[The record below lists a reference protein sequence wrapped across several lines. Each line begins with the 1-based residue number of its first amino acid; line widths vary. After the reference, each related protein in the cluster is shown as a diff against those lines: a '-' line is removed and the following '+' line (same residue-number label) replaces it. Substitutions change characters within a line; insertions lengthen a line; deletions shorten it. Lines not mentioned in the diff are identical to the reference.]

1 MMKNVITSL
10 FVGTLLS
17 SSVAFGQELN
27 VIATSGDHAEG
38 GGYSLSWTMGEVI
51 IPTLN
56 FPDNDVTQGFHQPNV
71 HVLSVN
77 GVEDQT
83 EISVYP
89 NPTSDLLNI
98 STSEEC
104 LVELKDAQGKLI
116 EIYNVNALTSSID
129 VSMYE
134 RGTYLLVFHKNGATI
149 KQLKV
154 VVL

>member
-1 MMKNVITSL
+1 MKKLTTSI
-10 FVGTLLS
+10 FVGVLLS
-17 SSVAFGQELN
+17 VSSYGQELN
-27 VIATSGDHAEG
+27 VIASSSDYAEG

-77 GVEDQT
+77 EFTSDM

-98 STSEEC
+98 SSSKES
-104 LVELKDAQGKLI
+104 LVELRDAQGKLV
-116 EIYNVNALTSSID
+116 ETYKVNTLTSSID
-129 VSMYE
+129 VSMFE
-134 RGTYLLVFHKNGATI
+134 RGTYMLIFHQNGAAV
-149 KQLKV
+149 KQFKV